1 MLDKLGQGIF
11 SSVSQLAFIMPDF
24 SLLHSLALKSL
35 AFEAPFLETSMVEMG
50 GSTDHF
56 DTQKRADDCT
66 GDDNYWNSSAFE
78 EQTP

>member
-1 MLDKLGQGIF
+1 MQNKKKIYMSPRAEVVTL
-11 SSVSQLAFIMPDF
+11 V
-24 SLLHSLALKSL
+24 
-35 AFEAPFLETSMVEMG
+35 FEKPFLETSMIEMG

-78 EQTP
+78 E

>member
-1 MLDKLGQGIF
+1 MQNKKKIYMSPRAEVVTL
-11 SSVSQLAFIMPDF
+11 V
-24 SLLHSLALKSL
+24 
-35 AFEAPFLETSMVEMG
+35 FETPFLETSMIEMG

-78 EQTP
+78 E

>member
-1 MLDKLGQGIF
+1 MQNKKKIYMSPHAEVVTL
-11 SSVSQLAFIMPDF
+11 V
-24 SLLHSLALKSL
+24 
-35 AFEAPFLETSMVEMG
+35 FETPFLETSMVEMG

-78 EQTP
+78 E